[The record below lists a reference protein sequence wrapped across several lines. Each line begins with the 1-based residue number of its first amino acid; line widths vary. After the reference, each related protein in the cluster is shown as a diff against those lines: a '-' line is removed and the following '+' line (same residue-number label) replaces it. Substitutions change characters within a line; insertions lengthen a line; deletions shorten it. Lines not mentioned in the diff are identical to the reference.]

1 MKSTRSGSRGQVLDS
16 AAEPPAAEPPV
27 AEPPVAEPPAAGA
40 PAAQSAGQ
48 DANGRA
54 AARHQAQGTDGHAG
68 RSPSDQQGQATDGQ
82 PAPTAG
88 EQPAPAN
95 AEEPAAASGGQPDD
109 ALAVLAARHGLRP
122 SAQRP
127 TIGTYLSE
135 LARRWSFIMGFA
147 TARNVAMYTEAKLG
161 QLWQVLA
168 PLLNAGVY
176 FLIFG
181 VIIKGVSRG
190 VPDYLAFLVTGVFV
204 FSFTQR
210 TFISTSKVIT
220 DSLPLIRALKFP
232 RAALPLAYVMI
243 ELQQMLLSLVVL
255 FALVLI
261 EREPITWHWL
271 LVVPAIVLLTTF
283 NAGIGMFAARTGA
296 RVNDFAQLLPFLMR
310 TWLYLSG
317 VIYSIQQFVVD
328 HSQHYGWATTL
339 LQVNPAAVYIALVR
353 NALLT
358 TQRESAFGA
367 APYNAAKCYAWAGA
381 TRQPPQVHSTA
392 AWNAALGQVH
402 HKPPLPRGHPLS
414 QYGSAYCHPTVVSS
428 HLWLF
433 GAGWA
438 VVALL
443 LGFWFFWR
451 KEVFYGRG

>member
-1 MKSTRSGSRGQVLDS
+1 MPGHRRVKSTRSDSLGPALDS
-16 AAEPPAAEPPV
+16 AAEPPAPETGSQEAGGQ
-27 AEPPVAEPPAAGA
+27 PAI
-40 PAAQSAGQ
+40 
-48 DANGRA
+48 GRP
-54 AARHQAQGTDGHAG
+54 QQ
-68 RSPSDQQGQATDGQ
+68 PSDGQ
-82 PAPTAG
+82 PTQQQAG
-88 EQPAPAN
+88 QPQAGQSDAGQ
-95 AEEPAAASGGQPDD
+95 AEGGQAEGGQAEAGQAEG
-109 ALAVLAARHGLRP
+109 ALAALAAHYGLRP

-135 LARRWSFIMGFA
+135 LGRRWNFIMGFA

-181 VIIKGVSRG
+181 VIISSVSRA
-190 VPDYLAFLVTGVFV
+190 VPDFLAFLVTGVFV

-232 RAALPLAYVMI
+232 RASLPLAYVMI
-243 ELQQMLLSLVVL
+243 ELQQMLLSMAVLVV
-255 FALVLI
+255 LVLI
-261 EREPITWHWL
+261 EGEPLTWHWL
-271 LVVPAIVLLTTF
+271 LAVPALALLTLF

-317 VIYSIQQFVVD
+317 VIYSIQQFVVL
-328 HSQHYGWATTL
+328 HSQNYGWATTL
-339 LQVNPAAVYIALVR
+339 LQLNPAAIFISLVR
-353 NALLT
+353 DALLAS
-358 TQRESAFGA
+358 QRASAFGTK
-367 APYNAAKCYAWAGA
+367 PFDAAKCYAWAGA
-381 TRQPPQVHSTA
+381 QRPPNASPSEWSA
-392 AWNAALGQVH
+392 AFNQVH
-402 HKPPLPRGHPLS
+402 HRPPLPRHHPLS
-414 QYGSAYCHPTVVSS
+414 QYGSAYCHPTLISS

-438 VVALL
+438 VAALL
-443 LGFWFFWR
+443 LGFLFFWR

>member
-1 MKSTRSGSRGQVLDS
+1 MPGPRRMRSTKASSPGQLLNGATATATGEGGESG
-16 AAEPPAAEPPV
+16 AAPP
-27 AEPPVAEPPAAGA
+27 
-40 PAAQSAGQ
+40 
-48 DANGRA
+48 
-54 AARHQAQGTDGHAG
+54 DGSLA
-68 RSPSDQQGQATDGQ
+68 
-82 PAPTAG
+82 
-88 EQPAPAN
+88 
-95 AEEPAAASGGQPDD
+95 
-109 ALAVLAARHGLRP
+109 ALALEYGLRP

-127 TIGTYLSE
+127 SIGTYLSE

-190 VPDYLAFLVTGVFV
+190 VPDYLPFLVTGVFV

-243 ELQQMLLSLVVL
+243 ELQQMLLSMAVL
-255 FALVLI
+255 FVLI
-261 EREPITWHWL
+261 LAEGKPLTWDWL
-271 LVVPAIVLLTTF
+271 LVVPALVLLTMF

-317 VIYSIQQFVVD
+317 VIYSIQLFVAQ
-328 HSQHYGWATTL
+328 HSHNHAWVTTL
-339 LQVNPAAVYIALVR
+339 LELNPAAIYITLVR
-353 NALLT
+353 QSLLKS
-358 TQRESAFGA
+358 QRLSAFGA
-367 APYNAAKCYAWAGA
+367 QTPNPAKCAAWAFQGA
-381 TRQPPQVHSTA
+381 TTRPAGVRTA
-392 AWNAALGQVH
+392 TWTVAQSQKLAL
-402 HKPPLPRGHPLS
+402 PTDHPLS
-414 QYGSAYCHPTVVSS
+414 QFGSAYCQPTFISS

-433 GAGWA
+433 ALGWA
-438 VVALL
+438 LVALL
-443 LGFWFFWR
+443 LGFWYFWR
-451 KEVFYGRG
+451 KEVNYGRG

>member
-1 MKSTRSGSRGQVLDS
+1 MAGMRSTKARLSGQVLDGAS
-16 AAEPPAAEPPV
+16 ATSAGEENEAAIEQSDG
-27 AEPPVAEPPAAGA
+27 ALAAL
-40 PAAQSAGQ
+40 AAQY
-48 DANGRA
+48 
-54 AARHQAQGTDGHAG
+54 
-68 RSPSDQQGQATDGQ
+68 
-82 PAPTAG
+82 
-88 EQPAPAN
+88 
-95 AEEPAAASGGQPDD
+95 
-109 ALAVLAARHGLRP
+109 GLRP

-127 TIGTYLSE
+127 SIGTYLSE

-181 VIIKGVSRG
+181 LIIKGVSRG
-190 VPDYLAFLVTGVFV
+190 VPDYLPFLVTGVFV

-243 ELQQMLLSLVVL
+243 ELQQMLLSMAVL
-255 FALVLI
+255 FVLI
-261 EREPITWHWL
+261 LAKGEPLTWDWL
-271 LVVPAIVLLTTF
+271 LVIPALALLTMF

-317 VIYSIQQFVVD
+317 VIYSIQLFVAE
-328 HSQHYGWATTL
+328 HSQNHGWVTTL
-339 LQVNPAAVYIALVR
+339 LQLNPAAVYITLVR
-353 NALLT
+353 QSLLAS
-358 TQRESAFGA
+358 QRESAFGA
-367 APYNAAKCYAWAGA
+367 QPHSVVKCAAWAGTSKPA
-381 TRQPPQVHSTA
+381 SASPA
-392 AWNAALGQVH
+392 AWAHATALVKH
-402 HKPPLPRGHPLS
+402 NLPTHHPLS
-414 QYGSAYCHPTVVSS
+414 QFGSAYCQPTFISS

-433 GAGWA
+433 AAGWA

-443 LGFWFFWR
+443 LGFWYFWR
-451 KEVFYGRG
+451 KEVNYGRG

>member
-1 MKSTRSGSRGQVLDS
+1 MRSTKSDPPGQVLDNANATATDEEIE
-16 AAEPPAAEPPV
+16 AASEQSDGSLAAL
-27 AEPPVAEPPAAGA
+27 
-40 PAAQSAGQ
+40 AAQY
-48 DANGRA
+48 
-54 AARHQAQGTDGHAG
+54 
-68 RSPSDQQGQATDGQ
+68 
-82 PAPTAG
+82 
-88 EQPAPAN
+88 
-95 AEEPAAASGGQPDD
+95 
-109 ALAVLAARHGLRP
+109 GLRP

-127 TIGTYLSE
+127 SIGTYLSE
-135 LARRWSFIMGFA
+135 LARRWNFIMGFA

-181 VIIKGVSRG
+181 LIIKGVSRG
-190 VPDYLAFLVTGVFV
+190 VPDYLPFLVTGVFV

-243 ELQQMLLSLVVL
+243 ELQQMLLSMAVL
-255 FALVLI
+255 FVLI
-261 EREPITWHWL
+261 LAKGEPLTWDWL
-271 LVVPAIVLLTTF
+271 LVVPALVLLTMF

-317 VIYSIQQFVVD
+317 VIYSVQLFVAQ
-328 HSQHYGWATTL
+328 HSQNHGWVTTL
-339 LQVNPAAVYIALVR
+339 LQLNPAAVYITLVR
-353 NALLT
+353 QSLLES
-358 TQRESAFGA
+358 QRLSAFGA
-367 APYNAAKCYAWAGA
+367 QRPDIAKCDAWAGLTTRPAGA
-381 TRQPPQVHSTA
+381 TQAH
-392 AWNAALGQVH
+392 WHAALSQV
-402 HKPPLPRGHPLS
+402 KNNLPTDHPLS
-414 QYGSAYCHPTVVSS
+414 QFGSAYCQPTFISS

-433 GAGWA
+433 AVGWA

-443 LGFWFFWR
+443 LGFWYFWR
-451 KEVFYGRG
+451 KEVNYGRG

>member
-1 MKSTRSGSRGQVLDS
+1 MRSIRAGSSSQVLNGAS
-16 AAEPPAAEPPV
+16 VTAPGGGV
-27 AEPPVAEPPAAGA
+27 A
-40 PAAQSAGQ
+40 PAATES
-48 DANGRA
+48 
-54 AARHQAQGTDGHAG
+54 DGSLA
-68 RSPSDQQGQATDGQ
+68 
-82 PAPTAG
+82 
-88 EQPAPAN
+88 
-95 AEEPAAASGGQPDD
+95 
-109 ALAVLAARHGLRP
+109 ALAAQYGLRP

-127 TIGTYLSE
+127 SIGTYLTE

-147 TARNVAMYTEAKLG
+147 TARNIAMYTEAKLG

-181 VIIKGVSRG
+181 LIIKGVSRG
-190 VPDYLAFLVTGVFV
+190 VPDYLPFLVTGVFV

-243 ELQQMLLSLVVL
+243 ELQQMLLSMAVL
-255 FALVLI
+255 FILVLAEGEPLTWRWLLVIPALVL
-261 EREPITWHWL
+261 
-271 LVVPAIVLLTTF
+271 LTMF
-283 NAGIGMFAARTGA
+283 NAGLGLFAARTGA

-317 VIYSIQQFVVD
+317 VIYSIQLFVAE
-328 HSQHYGWATTL
+328 HSQNHGWATTL
-339 LQVNPAAVYIALVR
+339 LQLNPAAIYITLVR
-353 NALLT
+353 QSLLES
-358 TQRESAFGA
+358 QRDSAFGA
-367 APYNAAKCYAWAGA
+367 KPYDAAKCYAWAGA
-381 TRQPPQVHSTA
+381 TTRPAGAPPRD
-392 AWNAALGQVH
+392 WRRALYQVH
-402 HKPPLPRGHPLS
+402 HNPPLPGLHPLS
-414 QYGSAYCHPTVVSS
+414 QYGSASCHPTVISS
-428 HLWLF
+428 HLWQF
-433 GAGWA
+433 GIGWA

>member
-1 MKSTRSGSRGQVLDS
+1 MRSTKADSPGQLAGATATANGEGGESSAVQPDGSLAS
-16 AAEPPAAEPPV
+16 LAAEY
-27 AEPPVAEPPAAGA
+27 
-40 PAAQSAGQ
+40 
-48 DANGRA
+48 
-54 AARHQAQGTDGHAG
+54 
-68 RSPSDQQGQATDGQ
+68 
-82 PAPTAG
+82 
-88 EQPAPAN
+88 
-95 AEEPAAASGGQPDD
+95 
-109 ALAVLAARHGLRP
+109 GLRP

-127 TIGTYLSE
+127 SIGTYLSE

-181 VIIKGVSRG
+181 LIIKGVSRG
-190 VPDYLAFLVTGVFV
+190 VPDYLPFLVTGVFV

-243 ELQQMLLSLVVL
+243 EMQQMLLSMAVL
-255 FALVLI
+255 FVLI
-261 EREPITWHWL
+261 LAEGEPLTWDWL
-271 LVVPAIVLLTTF
+271 VVVPALALLTMF

-317 VIYSIQQFVVD
+317 VIYSIQLFVAE
-328 HSQHYGWATTL
+328 HSQNHAWATTL
-339 LQVNPAAVYIALVR
+339 LQLNPAAIYITLVR
-353 NALLT
+353 QSLLK

-367 APYNAAKCYAWAGA
+367 RHFNAAKCYAWAGNPTRPPGA
-381 TRQPPQVHSTA
+381 TVAHWRAAQFQVKNNLPQHRPLRQF
-392 AWNAALGQVH
+392 
-402 HKPPLPRGHPLS
+402 
-414 QYGSAYCHPTVVSS
+414 GSAYCHPTYISS

-433 GAGWA
+433 ALGWA
-438 VVALL
+438 LVALV

-451 KEVFYGRG
+451 KEVNYGRG

>member
-1 MKSTRSGSRGQVLDS
+1 VVAAQVRPYAGFGCGAERPARSSPSAPGAACLLGYSRRRDIRALRQPAMPGTAGMRSTKSDPPGQVLDDANATATDEEIE
-16 AAEPPAAEPPV
+16 AASEQSDGSLAAL
-27 AEPPVAEPPAAGA
+27 
-40 PAAQSAGQ
+40 AAQY
-48 DANGRA
+48 
-54 AARHQAQGTDGHAG
+54 
-68 RSPSDQQGQATDGQ
+68 
-82 PAPTAG
+82 
-88 EQPAPAN
+88 
-95 AEEPAAASGGQPDD
+95 
-109 ALAVLAARHGLRP
+109 GLRP

-127 TIGTYLSE
+127 SIGTYLSE
-135 LARRWSFIMGFA
+135 LWRRWSFIMGFA

-181 VIIKGVSRG
+181 LIIKGVSRG
-190 VPDYLAFLVTGVFV
+190 VPDYLPFLVTGVFV

-243 ELQQMLLSLVVL
+243 ELQQMLLSMAVL
-255 FALVLI
+255 FVLI
-261 EREPITWHWL
+261 LAKGEPLTWDWL
-271 LVVPAIVLLTTF
+271 LVIPTLLLLTMF

-317 VIYSIQQFVVD
+317 VIYSIQLFVA
-328 HSQHYGWATTL
+328 QHAQNHGWVTTL
-339 LQVNPAAVYIALVR
+339 LQLNPAAVYITLVR
-353 NALLT
+353 QSLLES
-358 TQRESAFGA
+358 QRLSAFGA
-367 APYNAAKCYAWAGA
+367 QRPDIAKCDAWAGLTTKPAGA
-381 TRQPPQVHSTA
+381 TQAH
-392 AWNAALGQVH
+392 WHAALSQV
-402 HKPPLPRGHPLS
+402 KSNHPLS
-414 QYGSAYCHPTVVSS
+414 QFGSAYCQPTFIST

-433 GAGWA
+433 AAGWA

-443 LGFWFFWR
+443 LGFWYFWR
-451 KEVFYGRG
+451 KEVNYGRG

>member
-1 MKSTRSGSRGQVLDS
+1 MRSTKSDPPGQVLDNANATATDEEIE
-16 AAEPPAAEPPV
+16 AASEQSDGSLAAL
-27 AEPPVAEPPAAGA
+27 
-40 PAAQSAGQ
+40 AAQY
-48 DANGRA
+48 
-54 AARHQAQGTDGHAG
+54 
-68 RSPSDQQGQATDGQ
+68 
-82 PAPTAG
+82 
-88 EQPAPAN
+88 
-95 AEEPAAASGGQPDD
+95 
-109 ALAVLAARHGLRP
+109 GLRP

-135 LARRWSFIMGFA
+135 LARRWNFIMGFA

-181 VIIKGVSRG
+181 LIIKGVSRG
-190 VPDYLAFLVTGVFV
+190 VPDYLPFLVTGVFV

-243 ELQQMLLSLVVL
+243 ELQQMLLSMAVL
-255 FALVLI
+255 FVLI
-261 EREPITWHWL
+261 LAKGEPLTWHWL
-271 LVVPAIVLLTTF
+271 LVVPALVLLTMF

-317 VIYSIQQFVVD
+317 VIYSIQLFVAQ
-328 HSQHYGWATTL
+328 HSQNHGWVTTL
-339 LQVNPAAVYIALVR
+339 LQLNPAAVYITLVR
-353 NALLT
+353 QSLLES
-358 TQRESAFGA
+358 QRLSAFGA
-367 APYNAAKCYAWAGA
+367 QRPDIAKCDAWAGLT
-381 TRQPPQVHSTA
+381 TRPAGASQAH
-392 AWNAALGQVH
+392 WHAALSQV
-402 HKPPLPRGHPLS
+402 KNNPPTDHPLS
-414 QYGSAYCHPTVVSS
+414 QFGSAYCQPTFISS
-428 HLWLF
+428 HLWLLA
-433 GAGWA
+433 AGWA

-443 LGFWFFWR
+443 LGFWYFWR
-451 KEVFYGRG
+451 KEVNYGRG